1 MRGGVKGEG
10 ETGVS
15 FEEASSLARAGP
27 GVLKEEV
34 GQVRQ
39 AGGDHGR
46 CRVSGSPPDGLKQ
59 AGPAVAEAGIDDKPN
74 AAELSRVGQA
84 IGEGMFGY
92 LLA

>member
-59 AGPAVAEAGIDDKPN
+59 AGPAVAEAGIDD